1 MEQNHGFSA
10 ERPDPEKLDNII
22 VLSEGDQKCS
32 HDRSMLDLSLNA
44 SEFFNPFSLDKFMF
58 NDQGTSNWYKNKY
71 PGFPDNYYQLLELY
85 SLGGVRSKQF
95 KSHLKK
101 LKKKGKFHA
110 NDESILE
117 QFQKTSIS
125 E

>member
-1 MEQNHGFSA
+1 ME
-10 ERPDPEKLDNII
+10 DPENLDNII
-22 VLSEGDQKCS
+22 VLGGVDHEVN
-32 HDRSMLDLSLNA
+32 HERSMLDLSLNY
-44 SEFFNPFSLDKFMF
+44 SESFNPFSLDKFMF

-101 LKKKGKFHA
+101 LKKKGRFHT

-117 QFQKTSIS
+117 RFQKTSIS